1 MSYSLVFLHIETLGV
16 LGCLCVCHSVVVS
29 AAIIPSTGQVKML
42 IVMYCLYPLLVTLP
56 EHLNMSKELWGIYSL
71 YAKPCFSQDKFQG
84 ILLFTSSMN
93 PENDCSWSKWK
104 VDLELNIST
113 STPRVIYMLDTKAC
127 CVHAVCCVAWGV
139 LWVVVCCIVTMAE
152 VLMRVTLTLQQLKT
166 KPPDPWLPVASC
178 AELELAGRRIH
189 LNLLEMTVHK
199 CVWLVGWHVCVKRRM
214 WAQTRAGSGVKWTD
228 SCVLSAWR
236 LSVSTVCW

>member
-93 PENDCSWSKWK
+93 PENDCS
-104 VDLELNIST
+104 
-113 STPRVIYMLDTKAC
+113 
-127 CVHAVCCVAWGV
+127 
-139 LWVVVCCIVTMAE
+139 
-152 VLMRVTLTLQQLKT
+152 
-166 KPPDPWLPVASC
+166 
-178 AELELAGRRIH
+178 
-189 LNLLEMTVHK
+189 
-199 CVWLVGWHVCVKRRM
+199 
-214 WAQTRAGSGVKWTD
+214 
-228 SCVLSAWR
+228 
-236 LSVSTVCW
+236 